1 MSKIDI
7 KSDDFIEFKLIIKAK
22 CLNEGKSIEETEY
35 ILNEFERSIDGYNKM
50 SDEERT
56 YYEEIGKLTMGETRE
71 DFEKFHN
78 LPIEEQIK
86 ETERAVKKLCN

>member
-7 KSDDFIEFKLIIKAK
+7 KSDEFAEFKLIIKAK
-22 CLNEGKSIEETEY
+22 CLNEGKSIEETEN
-35 ILNEFERSIDGYNKM
+35 ILNEFERSIDGYNNM

-56 YYEEIGKLTMGETRE
+56 YYEEIGKLTMGESRE

-78 LPIEEQIK
+78 LSLEEQVK
-86 ETERAVKKLCN
+86 KTEGAVKKLCN